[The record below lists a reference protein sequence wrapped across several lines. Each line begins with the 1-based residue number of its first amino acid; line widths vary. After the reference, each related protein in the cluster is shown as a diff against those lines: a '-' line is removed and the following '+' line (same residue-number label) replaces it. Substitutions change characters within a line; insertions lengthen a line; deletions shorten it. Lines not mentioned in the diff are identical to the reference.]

1 MGRCAKCGFLC
12 PRCGGDR
19 SDFTLNA
26 LPERVRHLVR
36 EVLTDV
42 DASQTEQDRL
52 VRAIASLP
60 TEHIQRAHRIWKAQ
74 SCASRGMGYGYF
86 KAICLRCASESSKDK
101 TLDDLPP
108 LIT

>member
-19 SDFTLNA
+19 SDFSLKT
-26 LPERVRHLVR
+26 LPESVRQLVW

-42 DASQTEQDRL
+42 DASQAEQDRL
-52 VRAIASLP
+52 VRAIESIAP
-60 TEHIQRAHRIWKAQ
+60 EHIQRAYRIWKAQ
-74 SCASRGMGYGYF
+74 NCASRGVGYGYF
-86 KAICLRCASESSKDK
+86 KAICLRCMSDSSKDK